1 MKHYMDIAR
10 IKQNDGNELT
20 EDNTIGFEVG
30 DRIQISVKVDGANAS
45 IALDDNG
52 NLVAFSRKNE
62 LTATNNLR
70 GFWNYVQTLDKNQ
83 FADLGN
89 MIIYGEWLVPH
100 TVKYFQ
106 ESYNKW
112 YVYDMYDK
120 DTEKWLPQEFVK
132 QFAESH
138 GLIYIHVLY
147 DGPFV
152 SWEHCRTFCNSPA
165 YSERQEGI
173 VVKNQTK
180 LNDPNNRQPFYLK
193 IVNDSFKE
201 TQLKNHVK
209 KVLDPQHVK
218 EKQEADESAEQLVTK
233 ARILK
238 EIHKMIDEGILP
250 EKLQPKDMG
259 VIAKNLPKRIFD
271 DVVKEESEY
280 LDIGNQYIGKAINNI
295 ALKYAR
301 EIVTGE

>member
-1 MKHYMDIAR
+1 MKHYMDIVR
-10 IKQNDGNELT
+10 IKQGDEELT
-20 EDNTIGFEVG
+20 EDNTKCFEIG
-30 DRIQISVKVDGANAS
+30 DRVIIQEKIDGANAS
-45 IALDDNG
+45 FTLGDDG
-52 NLVAFSRKNE
+52 QLIAFSRKNE

-70 GFWNYVQTLDKNQ
+70 GYWNFIQTLNAEEYTDLQDKIC
-83 FADLGN
+83 FA
-89 MIIYGEWLVPH
+89 EWLIPH
-100 TVKYFQ
+100 TV
-106 ESYNKW
+106 
-112 YVYDMYDK
+112 VYDKEAYKQVYVFDLYDK
-120 DTEKWLPQEFVK
+120 QNEKWLPQDEVK
-132 QFAESH
+132 TFAEKH
-138 GLIYIHVLY
+138 GLNYIHTLY

-152 SWEHCRTFCNSPA
+152 SWDHVKSFCNSPA
-165 YSERQEGI
+165 YGERQEG
-173 VVKNQTK
+173 VVIKNQTK
-180 LNDPNNRQPFYLK
+180 LNDPDVRQPFYLK

-233 ARILK
+233 ARVLK

-295 ALKYAR
+295 TMKYAR